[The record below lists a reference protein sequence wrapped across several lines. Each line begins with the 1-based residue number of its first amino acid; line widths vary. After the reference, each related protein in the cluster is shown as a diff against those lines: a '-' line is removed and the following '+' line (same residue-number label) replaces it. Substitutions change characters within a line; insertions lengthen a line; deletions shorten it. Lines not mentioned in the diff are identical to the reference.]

1 MAFRVYIAHSVAP
14 HELGAIYAMAEL
26 AARKGMDPIIPDRQW
41 SFDLLPA
48 RIQQLLKGLDAF
60 VAVATFEGTHLPW
73 LNAELSAALNL
84 GMDTRRIVSVVD
96 HGLDTPPVGQKV
108 IIDRANFDT
117 TITNTLALLEQLQID
132 RTQKNLLAGLVLGGL
147 MALLLAS
154 RE

>member
-1 MAFRVYIAHSVAP
+1 MYIAHSVAP

-41 SFDLLPA
+41 HVDLLPA
-48 RIQQLLKGLDAF
+48 RIQQFLKGLDAF

-73 LNAELSAALNL
+73 LNAEVSAALNL
-84 GMDTRRIVSVVD
+84 GTDPNRIVSVVD
-96 HGLDTPPVGQKV
+96 HGLDTPPIGQKV
-108 IIDRANFDT
+108 TIDRANFDA
-117 TITNTLALLEQLQID
+117 TISNTVARLEQLQID

-147 MALLLAS
+147 MALLLTS